1 MSAAF
6 LWEADAPLFYH
17 DICRL
22 LQDPDSRK
30 LFLDIVY
37 DLLKGDHAQ
46 ELLRELHDNQDQ
58 NCTD

>member
-1 MSAAF
+1 MTNAISGALATHN
-6 LWEADAPLFYH
+6 AIAT
-17 DICRL
+17 RL

-58 NCTD
+58 NCAD